1 MKRRY
6 FRLLLISSTINIL
19 FTQFGCAATP
29 VETINKNYDKPK
41 KVYVLL
47 FTGQSNAL
55 GWGYQQYLED
65 TKHPLAKP
73 QSDIEMFYSI
83 AGTGYL
89 PENTL
94 IPMQSGNS
102 NINVKPLPNHYPDI
116 TVAPV
121 SRFGPELTFARTVK
135 DNLDLGDAKLVII
148 KYAQGGTSIY
158 KHWIPDGSAS
168 AAEDGPIYKAFQ
180 NVVNNGLKEIKTKY
194 PDHQI
199 EILGMGWVQGES
211 DALDSKGAIYQKNL
225 EDFIADVRLTY
236 GSQFPFVFNK
246 ISPQQIEGGKP
257 AIVEQWEIVRKAQE
271 VVANTIPLTKTTE
284 TLGDKYGVSKGL
296 SEGQYHYNTPALLQI
311 GEDLGHALVKIIK
324 TEGLLKKKKKS
335 KK

>member
-6 FRLLLISSTINIL
+6 FSILLICYTLNLAFLQASSYSTLNDNNPK
-19 FTQFGCAATP
+19 A
-29 VETINKNYDKPK
+29 KK

-83 AGTGYL
+83 AGVGYL

-102 NINVKPLPNHYPDI
+102 NTNVKPLPNHYPDL
-116 TVAPV
+116 TVAPI

-135 DNLDLGDAKLVII
+135 DNLNLGDNKLVII

-158 KHWIPDGSAS
+158 KHWIPDGTEKSTG
-168 AAEDGPIYKAFQ
+168 DGPIYKAFQ
-180 NVVNNGLKEIKTKY
+180 NVVNNGLKEIKAKY
-194 PDHQI
+194 PDYDV

-211 DALDSKGAIYQKNL
+211 DALDSQGIDYQKNL
-225 EDFIADVRLTY
+225 ENFIADVRLTY

-257 AIVEQWEIVRKAQE
+257 HLIEQWEIVRRAQDA
-271 VVANTIPLTKTTE
+271 VASKIPLTATTE
-284 TLGDKYGVSKGL
+284 TLGEKYGVSKGF
-296 SEGQYHYNTPALLQI
+296 SEFQYHYTTPALMQI
-311 GEDLGHALVKIIK
+311 GTDLGHALVKIIK
-324 TEGLLKKKKKS
+324 TDGLLKNKKKRKQ
-335 KK
+335 